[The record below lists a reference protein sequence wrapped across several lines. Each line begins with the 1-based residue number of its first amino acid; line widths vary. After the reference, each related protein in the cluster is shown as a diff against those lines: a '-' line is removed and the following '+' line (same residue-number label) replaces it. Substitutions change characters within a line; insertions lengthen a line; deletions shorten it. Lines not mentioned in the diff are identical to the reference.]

1 MIRLTAYQYKLFK
14 GGVFYEYSS
23 NAKGNLGVTLGA
35 VGTGLGLLDGG
46 ANLLGKMLGAGGA
59 SSNPED
65 KPVTRY
71 EMGLIEKSVDQ
82 KIENS
87 YLKSKVETLEK
98 LEGIQ
103 KQFTEQVGF
112 NASVSANLNAIAG
125 QTAALQ
131 GSFNSLTRIFV
142 PNENVAP
149 GWGNA
154 NVQPAPPMPPYPYPY
169 PPFFGA
175 FPPIPPVPP
184 TQSSTS
190 GTTTNTNG

>member
-1 MIRLTAYQYKLFK
+1 M
-14 GGVFYEYSS
+14 EYAT

-46 ANLLGKMLGAGGA
+46 ANLLGRLTGA
-59 SSNPED
+59 SGSAMSPDD

-71 EMGLIEKSVDQ
+71 EMDLIKETFNQ

-87 YLKSKVETLEK
+87 FLKGQLDTADK
-98 LEGIQ
+98 LAGIQ

-112 NASVSANLNAIAG
+112 NATLAANLNAVAG

-131 GSFNSLTRIFV
+131 NSFNSLTRIFV

-149 GWGNA
+149 GWG
-154 NVQPAPPMPPYPYPY
+154 PAMVAPR
-169 PPFFGA
+169 PFPGPFG
-175 FPPIPPVPP
+175 FPGFPGFPGVPQAP
-184 TQSSTS
+184 ST
-190 GTTTNTNG
+190 GTTPDTSTTTANG